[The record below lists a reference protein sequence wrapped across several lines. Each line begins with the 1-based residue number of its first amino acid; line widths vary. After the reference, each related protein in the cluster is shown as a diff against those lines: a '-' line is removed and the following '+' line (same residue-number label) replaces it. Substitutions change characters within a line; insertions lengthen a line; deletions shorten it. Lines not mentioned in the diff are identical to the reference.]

1 MTVVHNVFT
10 NPANGDQFTWPVNHD
25 TEDLG
30 GRTRSI
36 SYGGNTLEV
45 GLVRQQ
51 GDDLP
56 LQFKYSGTLFTQA
69 AIQRMFDFFN
79 LGRTQTIYLTDFS
92 GAQYEV
98 LITDFTPV
106 RKRVVRNVH
115 DPVNA
120 PTWIWT
126 YSITMDVVTIISGYL
141 LGHVIDA

>member
-1 MTVVHNVFT
+1 VFVSSFFDANTKENGSGPAGTDAIQYQRTV
-10 NPANGDQFTWPVNHD
+10 
-25 TEDLG
+25 
-30 GRTRSI
+30 
-36 SYGGNTLEV
+36 
-45 GLVRQQ
+45 LV
-51 GDDLP
+51 D
-56 LQFKYSGTLFTQA
+56 SGTSGQFLDKTWIA
-69 AIQRMFDFFN
+69 TDIPRAGAGTCTFN
-79 LGRTQTIYLTDFS
+79 ALGRTQTIYLTDFS